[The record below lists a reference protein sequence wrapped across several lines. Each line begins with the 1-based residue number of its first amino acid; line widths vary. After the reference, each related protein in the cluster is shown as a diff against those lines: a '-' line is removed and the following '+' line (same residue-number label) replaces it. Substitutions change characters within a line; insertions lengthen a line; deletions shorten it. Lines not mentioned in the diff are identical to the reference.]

1 MANKK
6 NANTLPKQHKLS
18 TSNAKQTEKK
28 LFPDKFPF
36 WARLKIEKR
45 RPTLIIDEEKAY
57 NKNKKRMEEGFVHRE
72 VTHTKKQD
80 YLPVIPNPNKKDKT
94 PLYLKAPQK
103 KPKRLFKPL
112 KKN

>member
-1 MANKK
+1 MKK
-6 NANTLPKQHKLS
+6 KPIT
-18 TSNAKQTEKK
+18 
-28 LFPDKFPF
+28 
-36 WARLKIEKR
+36 KI
-45 RPTLIIDEEKAY
+45 
-57 NKNKKRMEEGFVHRE
+57 KRMEEGFVHRE

-112 KKN
+112 KENWTIPKNIEKMYDKNNNKKNKKEV